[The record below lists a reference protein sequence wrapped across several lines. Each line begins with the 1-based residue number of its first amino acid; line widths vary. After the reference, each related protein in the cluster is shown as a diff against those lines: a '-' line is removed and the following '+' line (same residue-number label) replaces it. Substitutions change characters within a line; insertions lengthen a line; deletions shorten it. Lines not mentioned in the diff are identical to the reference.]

1 MQNHFIVNIS
11 SIGWI
16 GVNYMCALSGVRYA
30 CISNYD
36 KFFWVR
42 PEMVSAILG
51 HDKWQMV
58 LEPTK

>member
-1 MQNHFIVNIS
+1 
-11 SIGWI
+11 
-16 GVNYMCALSGVRYA
+16 MCALSGVRYA

-36 KFFWVR
+36 KFFWVH

-51 HDKWQMV
+51 QDKWQMV

>member
-1 MQNHFIVNIS
+1 
-11 SIGWI
+11 
-16 GVNYMCALSGVRYA
+16 MCALSGVRYA

-51 HDKWQMV
+51 HDK
-58 LEPTK
+58 